1 MQDDNK
7 HEKQR
12 RLLAAQMK
20 EQLLKIEHL
29 SIQEIDVVF
38 SIICGGD
45 FLGLQAGQ
53 NAITKNNERITI
65 VGFSSSWDNDAQL
78 SQESNEILKK
88 LQVSINQRDVND
100 KVVGLFFDPSARN
113 R

>member
-1 MQDDNK
+1 
-7 HEKQR
+7 
-12 RLLAAQMK
+12 MK
-20 EQLLKIEHL
+20 EHLLKIETL
-29 SIQEIDVVF
+29 SIQEIDIIF

-65 VGFSSSWDNDAQL
+65 VGFSSTWDDEAQL
-78 SQESNEILKK
+78 SQASNEVLQK
-88 LQVSINQRDVND
+88 LTLSINQREVTD
-100 KVVGLFFDPSARN
+100 KVVGLFFDPTARN